1 MKAEI
6 KQTWNAYLQSAYPS
20 QNCTVGCCWP
30 TIPNPEPWKENDHTR
45 MSLSLGAPQQTP
57 TDPCP
62 CCSHPEK
69 QPPLSSQKYLPAADK
84 FVLADQNNSAGK
96 VYEHL
101 LVALSKIIQSIH
113 LSHILG
119 PIHNWNF
126 PKHRSAEQRLN
137 LTLLEK
143 CLELAWGR
151 IGDFMHKTWDK
162 VWEGQSLARQ
172 ERVQTLHPN
181 LTPL

>member
-6 KQTWNAYLQSAYPS
+6 KQTWNAYLQSVYPS
-20 QNCTVGCCWP
+20 QDCTVGCCWP
-30 TIPNPEPWKENDHTR
+30 TIPNPEPWKEHDHTR

-57 TDPCP
+57 TDLCP
-62 CCSHPEK
+62 CRSHPEK
-69 QPPLSSQKYLPAADK
+69 QPPLSSQKYLSAADK
-84 FVLADQNNSAGK
+84 FVLANQNNSARK

-119 PIHNWNF
+119 PIHNWSF
-126 PKHRSAEQRLN
+126 PKHCSVEQRLN

-143 CLELAWGR
+143 LPGAGIRKDWW
-151 IGDFMHKTWDK
+151 FY
-162 VWEGQSLARQ
+162 A
-172 ERVQTLHPN
+172 
-181 LTPL
+181 